1 MDRIKGRSVVRTN
14 WGLLSSISFL
24 GTKHGQDQGT
34 QCGKDKLGVAFINL
48 VPGDKT
54 WTGSRDAVW

>member
-24 GTKHGQDQGT
+24 GTKRGQDQGT

-54 WTGSRDAVW
+54 WTG